1 MQTETRLEEKRVF
14 NVAVRH
20 MPMGHIFN
28 VPILARTL
36 EEAQRRAVEWDAAHY
51 RAPGAYEYYEL
62 A

>member
-36 EEAQRRAVEWDAAHY
+36 EEAQRRAVEWPHHRD
-51 RAPGAYEYYEL
+51 PGAYEYYEL